1 MKYESNAEYC
11 RRKADQHYEMAGLA
25 RMDNDKV
32 DELRHLKLAKAWE
45 DEMNIYRERDLEL
58 AGPPISLEQMLRQC
72 LE

>member
-45 DEMNIYRERDLEL
+45 
-58 AGPPISLEQMLRQC
+58 EQRASFFDQFNGLVS
-72 LE
+72 